1 MTWGNRNFLMAG
13 GNKKWIEFSYRDWWP
28 QATDK
33 LLWRTFLVSSRTC
46 LFNGMS
52 DTIDKLL
59 ALKLGIY
66 STHLTTKNL
75 SSWLECANHIKP
87 SPLLPNL
94 WSQELFVCLL
104 LYTVHSR
111 AARFFDQFTRRHL
124 FLESLEHAWAAVKR
138 ILTRVVVFCCG
149 ESVL

>member
-28 QATDK
+28 QATDR

-46 LFNGMS
+46 LFDGMS

-66 STHLTTKNL
+66 STHPTTKNM

-94 WSQELFVCLL
+94 WSQELLVCLL
-104 LYTVHSR
+104 LFTVHHTLSIR
-111 AARFFDQFTRRHL
+111 DP
-124 FLESLEHAWAAVKR
+124 K
-138 ILTRVVVFCCG
+138 VVQWNTG
-149 ESVL
+149 ITDTWIMKYIGIMDKLSTPEYLNNGN